1 MPVSRVSDS
10 ASAFMWAT
18 MSGRPSWASVTTAVI
33 RPAASKRGEKT
44 EPSSSAVLSVEGC
57 GNENFAIVGPWSGA
71 SGGSGPSVFPEHR
84 HEAHL
89 LLGVVA
95 ERAGE
100 GRRHRGRALLANA
113 AHGHAHVLGLDH
125 HGDAAGI

>member
-44 EPSSSAVLSVEGC
+44 GPSSSAVLSAEGC
-57 GNENFAIVGPWSGA
+57 GNENFAIVGPWCGA
-71 SGGSGPSVFPEHR
+71 IGGSGPSVCPELR
-84 HEAHL
+84 REAHL
-89 LLGVVA
+89 PLALVPA
-95 ERAGE
+95 RADD

-113 AHGHAHVLGLDH
+113 AHGHEHVLGLDH